1 MIQTFPLCRLLRR
14 RLRRRESDV
23 ATKPDAIHEPGS
35 HPRPQ
40 VTFFNRINWKVFKLR
55 GLLVLGEIFNRFSSI
70 K

>member
-40 VTFFNRINWKVFKLR
+40 VTFLTELIGKYSN
-55 GLLVLGEIFNRFSSI
+55 LGDF
-70 K
+70 